1 MFKIHWISS
10 FVVAFVVGFYTVIRL
25 LIFILHPSTYFGLL
39 YCLLG
44 IIASVGLGIYSLNQY
59 RLQTKDS
66 GFQEDWNDFKKKI
79 PLYILTFVL
88 SLVFNVLY
96 FFLFAFIT
104 VSRYKQGGIG
114 AESTREWLYFFTF
127 FIGSGWSVFIIQKAI
142 KTHVQDIPQT
152 VILLFSHFKWTAL
165 CILPIGI
172 WASYYFYWGHGFPE
186 FLAML
191 FWDAVFIGI
200 YKLCSRIHEKVR
212 DQIDSDA
219 VSRILQRKSRGN

>member
-1 MFKIHWISS
+1 MFNVNWKLSLVIS
-10 FVVAFVVGFYTVIRL
+10 FIVGFYTIIRL
-25 LIFILHPSTYFGLL
+25 LVFILHPSTYFGLL

-44 IIASVGLGIYSLNQY
+44 IIASVGLGIYTLNQY
-59 RLQTKDS
+59 RLQNNKAD
-66 GFQEDWNDFKKKI
+66 FQEDVNDFKKKI

-104 VSRYKQGGIG
+104 VSKYDQGGFG
-114 AESTREWLYFFTF
+114 SETTLECLFFFTF
-127 FIGSGWSVFIIQKAI
+127 SIGSVWSIFLVQKAI
-142 KTHVQDIPQT
+142 KTNVQVIAQT
-152 VILLFSHFKWTAL
+152 VILLFSLFKWTAL

-191 FWDAVFIGI
+191 FWDVVFIGI

-212 DQIDSDA
+212 VQIDSDA
-219 VSRILQRKSRGN
+219 VSRILQRKSRR

>member
-10 FVVAFVVGFYTVIRL
+10 LVIAFVVGFYTVIRL

-44 IIASVGLGIYSLNQY
+44 TIASVGLGIYTLNQY
-59 RLQTKDS
+59 RLQNNKAD
-66 GFQEDWNDFKKKI
+66 FQEDVNDFKKKI
-79 PLYILTFVL
+79 PLYILTFLL

-104 VSRYKQGGIG
+104 VSRYKQGGVG
-114 AESTREWLYFFTF
+114 SETNLESLFFFTF
-127 FIGSGWSVFIIQKAI
+127 SFGSVWSIYLVQKAI

-152 VILLFSHFKWTAL
+152 VILLFSLFKWMSL
-165 CILPIGI
+165 GILPLGI

-200 YKLCSRIHEKVR
+200 YKLCSRTHDKVR

-219 VSRILQRKSRGN
+219 VSRILQRKSRR